1 MKMKRLTRIICIA
14 LILIMILSLAACGGG
29 GSSSKP
35 STEGNTQG
43 LQEETEENT
52 TPKPNA
58 TGNKQD
64 LPEQTEENTLDY
76 NFIDRYFGIKAE
88 YDSYDSPYIHTLNET
103 VERLY
108 FGNENDYPNIDR
120 SNAIPVDKGKTG
132 GIMLYWDSEGN
143 AYCLSKDIIY
153 IATLRTTSTNWKTNI
168 KELVLDNCSTKYWEQ
183 IDPMTHEKSMR
194 GLFVGFFAL
203 ERIDISSF
211 DTSEIT
217 DMDTMFNRCKNLKEL
232 DLSGF
237 DTSRVTNMSCMFA
250 GCDSL
255 TYLDLSS
262 FDTSSVASSLD
273 MFTGCDAEVITGDKW
288 TLGNP

>member
-168 KELVLDNCSTKYWEQ
+168 KELVLDNCSTKY
-183 IDPMTHEKSMR
+183 
-194 GLFVGFFAL
+194 
-203 ERIDISSF
+203 
-211 DTSEIT
+211 T